1 VSLDS
6 LKINKQLKLALNAI
20 GAHYPTEIQEN
31 TINRIIGGHDVVA
44 IGPEGTGKST
54 ALVMGVI
61 ARLIYAKG
69 DAPRALVLVPTQEKV
84 EEMVLLFEQLGVNT
98 DLRVEIIRKGSNFD
112 FQRDLLAEGVD
123 VVIGTPERLQPFYYK
138 TGINVT
144 QLKMFVI
151 DGADQITRLGTHT
164 QTKQLGENMP
174 AKCQHIVFTEVIH
187 PKVENMIEDFLNFPT
202 FIEVKAQ
209 KEADLDLIDSVL
221 YEVRNFKT
229 KLNLLNVLIGDAPT
243 YQKVV
248 VFVNNK
254 LNASKVYKSLDKRN
268 DGQIVLLNAPF
279 FDQRGVSSVED
290 FMEVEFYRV
299 LVVSTEDLEQ
309 TLDLSGLSY
318 IIHFDLKDDKDSI
331 INRVVRQENTPEDAK
346 ALFFATQNEVS
357 TLRKIEQ
364 AADIVMPIED
374 LPIGTIIEGDV
385 ERIEVEEVSKI
396 SDDPNKGAFH
406 KKKEKNSK
414 DYNYGIRD
422 KVEKFGKYKKK
433 KGKRKNK

>member
-1 VSLDS
+1 MSLDS

-20 GAHYPTEIQEN
+20 GVHHPTEIQEN
-31 TINRIIGGHDVVA
+31 TINRIVGGHDVVA
-44 IGPEGTGKST
+44 IGPEGTGKTT
-54 ALVMGVI
+54 AVVMGVI
-61 ARLIYAKG
+61 ARLIYAK
-69 DAPRALVLVPTQEKV
+69 DVAPRALILVPTQEKV
-84 EEMVLLFEQLGVNT
+84 EEIQELFGQLGVNT

-123 VVIGTPERLQPFYYK
+123 VVIGTPERVQPFYYK

-144 QLKMFVI
+144 QLQMFVV
-151 DGADQITRLGTHT
+151 DGADHITRLGTHT
-164 QTKQLGENMP
+164 ATKQLGENMP
-174 AKCQHIVFTEVIH
+174 AKCQHLVFTEVIH
-187 PKVENMIEDFLNFPT
+187 PKVENMIEDFMNFPSY
-202 FIEVKAQ
+202 IEVKAQ
-209 KEADLDLIDSVL
+209 KEVDLNIIDPIL

-229 KLNLLNVLIGDAPT
+229 KLNLLNVLVGDAPT
-243 YQKVV
+243 YPKMI

-254 LNASKVYKSLDKRN
+254 LNGSKIYKSLDKRN

-279 FDQRGVSSVED
+279 FDQRSVSSVED
-290 FMEVEFYRV
+290 FMEVEYYRV
-299 LVVSTEDLEQ
+299 LIVATEDLEQ
-309 TLDLSGLSY
+309 TLDLSGVPF
-318 IIHFDLKDDKDSI
+318 IVHFDLKDDKDSI
-331 INRVVRQENTPEDAK
+331 INRVVKQENTPEDAK

-374 LPIGTIIEGDV
+374 LPLGTIVEGDA
-385 ERIEVEEVSKI
+385 ERIEIEEESKI